1 MSEERFV
8 KTLEEIAR
16 ENDAYREP
24 CPEFLKFRKM
34 LDAAG
39 IPWHD
44 ASGDSPYFIMHRT
57 HGEGFS
63 VIYGRGS
70 YGCEAGLLEASIE
83 GVPDVTGYL
92 TAAEAFKMVKEH
104 CL

>member
-1 MSEERFV
+1 M
-8 KTLEEIAR
+8 KTLDDIRA
-16 ENDAYREP
+16 ENAAYIEP
-24 CPEFLKFRKM
+24 CEEFVKFRKL
-34 LDAAG
+34 LDEAG

-44 ASGDSPYFIMHRT
+44 ASGDDEYFVMHRT

-70 YGCEAGLLEASIE
+70 YGRDEGLLEAQVK
-83 GVPDVTGYL
+83 GVKDVTGYL
-92 TAAEAFKMVKEH
+92 TAEDALKMVKEH

>member
-1 MSEERFV
+1 MSGHV
-8 KTLEEIAR
+8 KSLKEIAR

-24 CPEFLKFRKM
+24 CLEFLKFRKM
-34 LDAAG
+34 LDVAG
-39 IPWHD
+39 VPWQD
-44 ASGDSPYFIMHRT
+44 ASSDDPYFIMHRT
-57 HGEGFS
+57 HGKGFS
-63 VIYGRGS
+63 VIWGRGS
-70 YGCEAGLLEASIE
+70 YGREEGLLEAKIE